1 MRADLVLYAGITGRE
16 PMLVT
21 KPLENALGRVV
32 LLAVPAQIFLQKMI
46 DYLGETTQFGLLD
59 RCRPAIHRRH

>member
-16 PMLVT
+16 PMLVM
-21 KPLENALGRVV
+21 KPLENALGRMV
-32 LLAVPAQIFLQKMI
+32 LLAVPDQIFLQQMI
-46 DYLGETTQFGLLD
+46 DCLGETTQFGLLD